1 MKTQE
6 TKICYNNFINSLMGS
21 TGLPISQM
29 QTLAE
34 WVSNR
39 KNQFEN
45 ESDEK
50 EQRLGFQIWL
60 SAKYN

>member
-1 MKTQE
+1 
-6 TKICYNNFINSLMGS
+6 MGS